1 MILAQ
6 KTSRSIAAALDS
18 ANHDAMGG
26 DAQITLIGFLPQLL
40 EDLQCDAQ
48 AIFQDV
54 GIERTL
60 FDDANATISITNVC
74 RLFAACAKA
83 TDTPHFGLLMGE
95 RFAMPLLGVVEQ
107 MMRHSNTVH
116 TALLQLIQYFHVNDR
131 GAFVYLLE
139 LNHDEVALGYSVYSH
154 QLVGLPQLYD
164 YSMLNAFKIMR
175 QLCGPAWRPKRVTFA
190 YRTPQNLTPYQNQFH
205 APVHFDAT
213 RTEIIFPKHWLH
225 GSLQSANQ
233 TQRIISERVARELEC
248 DNEKLFMR
256 TVRHTIQTLL
266 LTGDASAKLV
276 CKRLRVH
283 ERVLRRRLQ
292 VYGTSIKSLK
302 SEIRFHLACQ
312 LLGLTRLSLS
322 EIAAALGY
330 SDSTALSRAFQQHAH
345 VAPATWRKKHAP
357 LASKILL
364 GAT

>member
-1 MILAQ
+1 MNLTQ
-6 KTSRSIAAALDS
+6 KTSRSIAVALDS
-18 ANHDAMGG
+18 TSHDATGG

-48 AIFQDV
+48 AIFQEL
-54 GIERTL
+54 GIERAH
-60 FDDANATISITNVC
+60 FDDASATISITKAC

-107 MMRHSNTVH
+107 MMRHSSTVH
-116 TALLQLIQYFHVNDR
+116 AALLQLIHYLHINDR
-131 GAFVYLLE
+131 GAVVYLLE
-139 LNHDEVALGYSVYSH
+139 LNHDDVALGYSVYSH

-164 YSMLNAFKIMR
+164 YSMHNALKIMR

-190 YRTPQNLTPYQNQFH
+190 YRTPQNLTPYQNHFH
-205 APVHFDAT
+205 APVYFDAT

-225 GSLQSANQ
+225 GSLQSAND
-233 TQRIISERVARELEC
+233 TQRMLSERVARELEC

-276 CKRLRVH
+276 CKQLRVH

-292 VYGTSIKSLK
+292 VQGTSIKRLK
-302 SEIRFHLACQ
+302 QVIRLNLACQ
-312 LLGLTRLSLS
+312 LLGITKLTLS
-322 EIAAALGY
+322 EIASVLGY
-330 SDSTALSRAFQQHAH
+330 SDSTAFSRAFHQQSGL
-345 VAPATWRKKHAP
+345 APATWRNQNN
-357 LASKILL
+357 SESN
-364 GAT
+364 